1 MATRMIPS
9 FQASTQDS
17 PLTRRVATLAVVL
30 LVHVAFLALLSA
42 TGNLPPALVPMMP
55 ARLILARPSPPPSP
69 PLLPEPRL
77 EAPPAAFVPVPE
89 VQIAAPPPNQPHA
102 PQAITRSSPTAPPTN
117 HFGAATDA
125 GLGLD
130 VAASSGGGAGT
141 RGSLAGFEA
150 AVRARV
156 LAGKRQPSLAWD
168 RRNTCVVNYRVTV
181 TSGGGLADFSIDPC
195 AIPEINEAAR
205 TAIRLAAPFPHPPDL
220 GAATA
225 EVHGTLIFHP

>member
-1 MATRMIPS
+1 MNLHIQATP
-9 FQASTQDS
+9 QDR
-17 PLTRRVATLAVVL
+17 PLARRAATLGAVV
-30 LVHVAFLALLSA
+30 LVHVALLALLSA
-42 TGNLPPALVPMMP
+42 TGNLPPVLAPILP
-55 ARLILARPSPPPSP
+55 AHLILASPKPPPP
-69 PLLPEPRL
+69 PPRLPEPKL
-77 EAPPAAFVPVPE
+77 AAPPAAFVPVPE
-89 VQIAAPPPNQPHA
+89 LQIAAPPPRA
-102 PQAITRSSPTAPPTN
+102 PQAITRSTPTAPPAN

-130 VAASSGGGAGT
+130 VAAASGGGAGT

-156 LAGKRQPSLAWD
+156 LAGKRQPTLAWD

-181 TSGGGLADFSIDPC
+181 TSAGTLADFSIDPC

-205 TAIRLAAPFPHPPDL
+205 TAIRHAAPFPRPPDL